1 MYGKW
6 ASFLSPQFKYLRF
19 LFWKSDTET
28 SLGTQLFIINVV
40 LLRLWPARSST
51 ECPVLNWTSYSG
63 FTYPCSPSFLVEPE
77 VKSIH
82 SIGNCKALHPLIGV
96 ISSLDSYLNDNR
108 SVSKVNLEP
117 LTPVVVTCYPWAVSW
132 AAAHGI
138 QSALVGGIMSIVD
151 RGCSERH
158 IRQATVFWAQWN
170 ITTLWKIKKV

>member
-1 MYGKW
+1 M
-6 ASFLSPQFKYLRF
+6 ARA
-19 LFWKSDTET
+19 
-28 SLGTQLFIINVV
+28 FINRMPRTKLNFPIVV
-40 LLRLWPARSST
+40 
-51 ECPVLNWTSYSG
+51 

-117 LTPVVVTCYPWAVSW
+117 LTPVVVTCYPWTVSW

-170 ITTLWKIKKV
+170 ITTLWKIKKFNCWIITTKKTIWSENILLVLQTKVIPKLRLQSV